1 MRKLRL
7 PALYMALILL
17 LAGCVRLEGEITIDN
32 AGLVTGKLSYAL
44 DKSLASQG
52 GINSLED
59 FKKGATQEN
68 SEKVCASEKYLETD
82 RELVFEC
89 LFSKS
94 SLNTK
99 DSDLKVEKIGD
110 QVTFYFKQ
118 TASGDSS
125 MDLGKTTLSV
135 VFPGPITNIK
145 ENKPG
150 IVLKRSE
157 TSAYITASGTATLD
171 IAITSSALT
180 PQNKIENTNTDKSY
194 EEMLADWNV
203 RETSQKALATKI
215 NKNIKIGMK
224 INPKVCKIAWTKP
237 PTNMKMLFMQNS
249 KALQISRKYYQ
260 EFVSS
265 SDAWFQGASA
275 CSNLIDSEL
284 ARQGKGTQV
293 SSVNISPDLQSKFE
307 SIAEQEET
315 LTAELDAMNKAC
327 KGVAKYIEGIQSPKK
342 QNFTGN
348 SAEDTAILAQYQS
361 SVKIYEVQISKV
373 RTVFKSNQCA
383 SAKTS
388 TVSANEDGEEILE
401 GEEIADYDISG
412 KVISSSSTRIT
423 LVASPNAT
431 VTITASKKGV
441 KKKLSFKVKTD
452 ANGEKVFRT
461 SSNLKGY
468 SLKLFEAGE
477 EVASTQVN

>member
-1 MRKLRL
+1 
-7 PALYMALILL
+7 MALILL

-68 SEKVCASEKYLETD
+68 NEKICASEKYLETD

-110 QVTFYFKQ
+110 QIIFYFKQ
-118 TASGDSS
+118 TSSGDSS

-135 VFPGPITNIK
+135 VFPGPITSIK

-194 EEMLADWNV
+194 EEMLADWNA

-215 NKNIKIGMK
+215 SKNIKIGMK
-224 INPKVCKIAWTKP
+224 INSKVCKVAWTKP

-249 KALQISRKYYQ
+249 KVLQISRKYYQ

-265 SDAWFQGASA
+265 SDAWFQGAGE
-275 CSNLIDSEL
+275 CSNLIDAEL
-284 ARQGKGTQV
+284 ARQGKGNQV
-293 SSVNISPDLQSKFE
+293 NSGTISPDLQSKLE
-307 SIAEQEET
+307 SFVEQEET
-315 LTAELDAMNKAC
+315 LTAELDAMYKTC
-327 KGVAKYIEGIQSPKK
+327 KVIAKYTEAIQVPKK
-342 QNFTGN
+342 PNFTGN
-348 SAEDTAILAQYQS
+348 SPEDAAILAQYQS
-361 SVKIYEVQISKV
+361 KVKVYEAQISKIRSV
-373 RTVFKSNQCA
+373 YKSNQC
-383 SAKTS
+383 STAKVS
-388 TVSANEDGEEILE
+388 TANSSEEGEEVLD
-401 GEEIADYDISG
+401 GEEIADYEISG

-423 LVASPNAT
+423 LIATPNTT

-461 SSNLKGY
+461 PSNLKGY
-468 SLKLFEAGE
+468 TLKLFEAGD
-477 EVASTQVN
+477 EVASVAIN